1 MADATTVLESVK
13 GLAGTFAAARR
24 ERQLR
29 RELDP
34 RDFIALRDA
43 GFLLT
48 GVPADRGGLWV
59 DVPHSTRPIA
69 AILRA
74 LARGVGWLPDGVWTD
89 ANGYFSVQAFTY
101 AEEPPRPRPAP

>member
-1 MADATTVLESVK
+1 MADATVILESVK
-13 GLAGTFAAARR
+13 ELARTFAAARR

-48 GVPADRGGLWV
+48 GVPADSGGLRSGEGRGGEGGGA
-59 DVPHSTRPIA
+59 SGGA
-69 AILRA
+69 GA
-74 LARGVGWLPDGVWTD
+74 L
-89 ANGYFSVQAFTY
+89 
-101 AEEPPRPRPAP
+101 